1 MNVAEKINQYVEK
14 LPEKSQAEVLDFVE
28 FLLNKSEQAFADR
41 QRQEWTKGS
50 LLSAMRGIDQETE
63 PTYTSDDIK
72 EHFS

>member
-28 FLLNKSEQAFADR
+28 FLLNKSEQASADR

-63 PTYTSDDIK
+63 PIYTIEDIK